1 MIVKIEMNEILF
13 FFSDLQG
20 SVFYLISI
28 VTNETKAKSGQTF
41 ILATNFIF
49 FLAKTRR
56 SFINNILSNSIVD
69 CTALGRIK
77 AQATGINS

>member
-28 VTNETKAKSGQTF
+28 VTNETVAKSGQTF

-49 FLAKTRR
+49 FWPKFVAR
-56 SFINNILSNSIVD
+56 S
-69 CTALGRIK
+69 
-77 AQATGINS
+77 